1 MSSGSAR
8 SVALPIIESGGN
20 PKIDTGGVTQ
30 AVTST
35 SPGGNLEGKD
45 LRFGAV
51 SCGIWAANTT
61 GTSNGSVNC
70 QHDSLTP
77 SGGLIT
83 LLNMKLGEI
92 SPGGVGVGLNGLL
105 FLAILSVFI
114 AGLMV
119 GRTPEYLG
127 KKIQAAEVKLVA
139 IYILVM
145 PAIVMLFVAGS
156 TFVKSVVN
164 VSIFNPGAHGF
175 SELLYAFTSAANNNG
190 SAFGGLTGNTS
201 WMNTTLGIA
210 MLFGRFFLIIPTLA
224 LAGCVV
230 RKKKVPATAGTFP
243 TDTPLFVGL
252 VVGVAVIVAALA
264 FLPALALG
272 PIVEQLKI

>member
-1 MSSGSAR
+1 
-8 SVALPIIESGGN
+8 
-20 PKIDTGGVTQ
+20 
-30 AVTST
+30 
-35 SPGGNLEGKD
+35 
-45 LRFGAV
+45 
-51 SCGIWAANTT
+51 
-61 GTSNGSVNC
+61 
-70 QHDSLTP
+70 
-77 SGGLIT
+77 
-83 LLNMKLGEI
+83 
-92 SPGGVGVGLNGLL
+92 
-105 FLAILSVFI
+105 
-114 AGLMV
+114 MV

-145 PAIVMLFVAGS
+145 PALVMLFVAGS
-156 TFVKSVVN
+156 TFVKSVLN

-201 WMNTTLGIA
+201 WMNTTLGHRDA
-210 MLFGRFFLIIPTLA
+210 LRPLLPDHPDSRSRRLRSSGSRRSRRRRARSRPTRR
-224 LAGCVV
+224 CSSV
-230 RKKKVPATAGTFP
+230 
-243 TDTPLFVGL
+243 L